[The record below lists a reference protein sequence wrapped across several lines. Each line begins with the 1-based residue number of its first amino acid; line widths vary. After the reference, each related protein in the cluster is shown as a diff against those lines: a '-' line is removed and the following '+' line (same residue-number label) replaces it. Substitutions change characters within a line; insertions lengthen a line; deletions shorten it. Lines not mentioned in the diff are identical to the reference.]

1 MPKIWAI
8 IYDKYVTNITL
19 IYDKYVILDV
29 WFFIQLF
36 VFGLLWFLFVL
47 VFKQKYFDFL
57 IKKYNKVLF
66 VNLHRSGHIIHY
78 RKL

>member
-1 MPKIWAI
+1 MLQ
-8 IYDKYVTNITL
+8 IYDKYVT
-19 IYDKYVILDV
+19 LDV

-47 VFKQKYFDFL
+47 VFKQ
-57 IKKYNKVLF
+57 I

>member
-1 MPKIWAI
+1 MLHF
-8 IYDKYVTNITL
+8 YDKNVT
-19 IYDKYVILDV
+19 LDV

-57 IKKYNKVLF
+57 IKKYNKKKTVLF
-66 VNLHRSGHIIHY
+66 VNLHRSRHN
-78 RKL
+78 